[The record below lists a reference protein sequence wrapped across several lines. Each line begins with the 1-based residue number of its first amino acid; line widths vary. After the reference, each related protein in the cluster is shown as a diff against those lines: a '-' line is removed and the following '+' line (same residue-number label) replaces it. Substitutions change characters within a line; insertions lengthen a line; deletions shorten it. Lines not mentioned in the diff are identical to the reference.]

1 MLLASPI
8 NADRGDQDQLVA
20 DVQAIDLDRQQI
32 KRRQIG
38 GQPFPHLR
46 ARQSDELARHRRLR
60 GAVAR
65 DRPDIAARQAH
76 RAAELPGRDVD
87 QHLVHRPLA
96 EPVLVLR
103 RGPTRQHQFL
113 LALTAANPGAINPD
127 PASVKADLALGLT
140 PPPAPPPVMPLMAVA
155 ADHGRFFLQ
164 KLLKRLDPSDQAELV
179 KAALNFLESHGH
191 GRPFVRHRGCIQGYR
206 GSRCAHIFLHGV
218 APLRGWNTPSL
229 PAQGEQR
236 PPPICNIDRDIPV
249 MDIARGQL
257 QGDDLIVGVE
267 DEVQLEAE
275 EPAHRGLAAL
285 GQTGKDLMP
294 VKAMGVA
301 DRQGG
306 GVDVIDP
313 GPGRRR
319 RRR

>member
-1 MLLASPI
+1 MMNSQTPAGSRPRSTRLSSKACTVAAFSVAPSTKPSGCFSPRPSMPTAATRI
-8 NADRGDQDQLVA
+8 NSSPTC
-20 DVQAIDLDRQQI
+20 IDLDRQQI
-32 KRRQIG
+32 ERRQVG

-46 ARQSDELARHRRLR
+46 ARQRDELARHCRLR

-96 EPVLVLR
+96 EQVLVLR

-113 LALTAANPGAINPD
+113 FALTAANPGAINPD
-127 PASVKADLALGLT
+127 PAAVKADLALGLT

-155 ADHGRFFLQ
+155 ADYGRFLLQ

-179 KAALNFLESHGH
+179 KAALNFLESP

-236 PPPICNIDRDIPV
+236 PPPICNIGRDIPW
-249 MDIARGQL
+249 ITPCWAEPPITRSGERRTSPTTTWSGRPAR
-257 QGDDLIVGVE
+257 
-267 DEVQLEAE
+267 
-275 EPAHRGLAAL
+275 
-285 GQTGKDLMP
+285 
-294 VKAMGVA
+294 
-301 DRQGG
+301 DR
-306 GVDVIDP
+306 
-313 GPGRRR
+313 
-319 RRR
+319 